1 MVFLLFW
8 PVFDE
13 HVLPLPSLLLTVGP
27 WSFYNKNKN
36 DIKSL
41 QILRF
46 TSDTSGFT
54 LCTFPTVNHTIF
66 IDLAPFTKV
75 DCSSKSFIGNIWAKT
90 VDTGTF
96 SWKKTCSKTI
106 MCYMIWWLIV
116 KQNNAAEW
124 FHADSQSGVFKYVN
138 FYQTG
143 QTGNLICSSSTSWMA
158 GFGSFSLWVR
168 TTEFIWLLLAFLEL
182 LVRHSVT

>member
-1 MVFLLFW
+1 MVHGPWCKMSWTSLLYSIMVFLLFW

-46 TSDTSGFT
+46 TSNTSGFT

-75 DCSSKSFIGNIWAKT
+75 DCSSKSFIGNLWAKT

-96 SWKKTCSKTI
+96 SWKKRA
-106 MCYMIWWLIV
+106 V
-116 KQNNAAEW
+116 KQSCVIW
-124 FHADSQSGVFKYVN
+124 SG
-138 FYQTG
+138 G
-143 QTGNLICSSSTSWMA
+143 
-158 GFGSFSLWVR
+158 SLWSRIMQLNGFMQTHRVAS
-168 TTEFIWLLLAFLEL
+168 LNM
-182 LVRHSVT
+182 